1 MPAATHRYALLTLD
15 SSNRLY
21 ASHAGDLL
29 VAELL
34 AVSTALH
41 AEIDDVAA
49 ITLGGIGYVVFTAS
63 TLDDHDR
70 FIVSNLS
77 TVRALFELL
86 PDELLRPIELDPLAY
101 FASDLVTIQRYPG
114 KTNEQFTHLVLNLA
128 VAAST
133 AAAARSS
140 QGRPVRVLDPVAG
153 RGTTLNR
160 ALTYGYNASG
170 IEITAADVDQYRT
183 FITTYL
189 KNKRV
194 KHKKTEQNVRKG
206 QHAGTHRTTVRI
218 GGGQQLEL
226 IKGDTTTAAALFPA
240 KSFDALVADLPYGVH
255 HRAAT
260 PSGRGR
266 SPYELLDASLDG
278 WHHVMRSGAAI
289 ALAFNTKTLAR
300 REVTELFRAHGF
312 DTVGH
317 PQSFEHIVD
326 RSITRDVA
334 VARKTGSAT
343 GRRGARVEA
352 TPSDDDNLEI

>member
-1 MPAATHRYALLTLD
+1 MTIETHRYALLTLD

-21 ASHAGDLL
+21 TSQAGELL
-29 VAELL
+29 VSELL
-34 AVSTALH
+34 AVSGALH
-41 AEIDDVAA
+41 TSIDEVAA
-49 ITLGGIGYVVFTAS
+49 ITFGGVQYLAFTAPE
-63 TLDDHDR
+63 LDDHDR

-77 TVRALFELL
+77 SVRALFELMSG
-86 PDELLRPIELDPLAY
+86 DLLYPIELDPLVY

-133 AAAARSS
+133 AAAERV
-140 QGRPVRVLDPVAG
+140 GDGLPVRVLDPVAG

-170 IEITAADVDQYRT
+170 IEIAAADVDQYRT

-189 KNKRV
+189 KNNRA
-194 KHKKTEQNVRKG
+194 KHNKTEEKVRKG
-206 QHAGTHRTTVRI
+206 SQAGTHRFAVRI

-226 IKGDTTTAAALFPA
+226 VRGDTTAAAELFPA
-240 KSFDALVADLPYGVH
+240 KSFDVLVADLPYGVQ
-255 HRAAT
+255 HRAAA
-260 PSGRGR
+260 SGSRAR
-266 SPYELLDASLDG
+266 SPHELLDNSLDG

-300 REVTELFRAHGF
+300 RDVDALLTAHGF
-312 DTVGH
+312 EPLEQ
-317 PQSFEHIVD
+317 PQSFEHVVD

-334 VARKTGSAT
+334 VARKPGPQS
-343 GRRGARVEA
+343 GRNRPRQ
-352 TPSDDDNLEI
+352 S